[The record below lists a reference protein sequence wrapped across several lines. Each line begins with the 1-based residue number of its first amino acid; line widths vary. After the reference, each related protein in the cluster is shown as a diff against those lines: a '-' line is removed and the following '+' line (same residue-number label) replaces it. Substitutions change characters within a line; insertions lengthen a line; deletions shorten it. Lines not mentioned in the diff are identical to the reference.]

1 MKLPPVLSSRH
12 KEAIFLMKRM
22 LCVLLTLL
30 LCAASAQADAV
41 LDTVDY
47 DNAAE
52 ISTKSQDGLYLYV
65 VLEDGTAGIT
75 GYLGDETALVIP
87 SVLDDLP
94 VTAIGAYA
102 FEYAQLTSVVIPE
115 GVTVIDRKAFAA
127 ASALKK
133 ITLPSTLREIGEEA
147 FIGCALEKV
156 TLSEGVETLGERAFA
171 GCWNLKTITLPNTL
185 RRMGYGVFADCDEL
199 WGLALPAS
207 LTEIDGNPIPAIP
220 LSQHFFA
227 NSLRIAPNN
236 PVLRIENQMLLAGDT
251 VICAARDVRDV
262 TVPEGIT
269 TIGRGAFYSAQ
280 VERVTLPEGLTNI
293 QKEAFN
299 GCFALRSV
307 SLPES
312 LQSIGDSAFDWC
324 RSLTEITLPE
334 GLRTIG
340 CHAFES
346 TGLTALK
353 LPESLEEVGHGAF
366 LSNEKLQEVTLPKN
380 LRVIPIDMF
389 YGCSE
394 LEKVVLPEKLERL
407 EASAFAFCEAL
418 TEIDLPEGVQFLGR
432 NAFERCGFASICIPD
447 SVTEIEGNPFKNCKA
462 LRTVELSPNHPLLT
476 VQDGMLIDH
485 VHQRVLRRLTTG
497 AVCIVPEGI
506 KEIADGAFGRIPE
519 LTEITLPGSL
529 EKIGEAAFI
538 YCGMREITIPKGV
551 AEIARM
557 AFYHC
562 DQLETVHLQEGLRGI
577 GWDAFSEC
585 ASLSDIRLP
594 NTLERIELRAFAHC
608 TSLKQL
614 TIPASVTTLYAG
626 FVDADTVL
634 LVERRS
640 TMETWLQEEGY
651 QYTLVEVE

>member
-87 SVLDDLP
+87 SVVDDLP

-102 FEYAQLTSVVIPE
+102 FEYAALTSVVIPE
-115 GVTVIDRKAFAA
+115 GVTVIDCEAFAA
-127 ASALKK
+127 ASALKE

-199 WGLALPAS
+199 WGLTLPAS

-227 NSLRIAPNN
+227 NSLRIAPDN

-334 GLRTIG
+334 G
-340 CHAFES
+340 
-346 TGLTALK
+346 
-353 LPESLEEVGHGAF
+353 
-366 LSNEKLQEVTLPKN
+366 
-380 LRVIPIDMF
+380 
-389 YGCSE
+389 
-394 LEKVVLPEKLERL
+394 
-407 EASAFAFCEAL
+407 
-418 TEIDLPEGVQFLGR
+418 VQFLGR

-476 VQDGMLIDH
+476 VQDGILIDH
-485 VHQRVLRRLTTG
+485 VHQCVLRRLTTG

-551 AEIARM
+551 AEIVRM

-594 NTLERIELRAFAHC
+594 NTLECIELRAFAHC

-634 LVERRS
+634 LVERGS

>member
-87 SVLDDLP
+87 SVVDDLP

-102 FEYAQLTSVVIPE
+102 FEYAALTSVVIPE
-115 GVTVIDRKAFAA
+115 GVTVIDCEAFAA
-127 ASALKK
+127 ASALKE

-269 TIGRGAFYSAQ
+269 TIGILFRAGGTRDAAGRADEHPERGLQRLLCAAVGQSAGEPAKHWRQ
-280 VERVTLPEGLTNI
+280 RVRLV
-293 QKEAFN
+293 QK
-299 GCFALRSV
+299 
-307 SLPES
+307 
-312 LQSIGDSAFDWC
+312 
-324 RSLTEITLPE
+324 
-334 GLRTIG
+334 
-340 CHAFES
+340 
-346 TGLTALK
+346 
-353 LPESLEEVGHGAF
+353 
-366 LSNEKLQEVTLPKN
+366 
-380 LRVIPIDMF
+380 
-389 YGCSE
+389 
-394 LEKVVLPEKLERL
+394 
-407 EASAFAFCEAL
+407 
-418 TEIDLPEGVQFLGR
+418 
-432 NAFERCGFASICIPD
+432 PD
-447 SVTEIEGNPFKNCKA
+447 G
-462 LRTVELSPNHPLLT
+462 NHPA
-476 VQDGMLIDH
+476 GGPAH
-485 VHQRVLRRLTTG
+485 HRVSC
-497 AVCIVPEGI
+497 V
-506 KEIADGAFGRIPE
+506 
-519 LTEITLPGSL
+519 
-529 EKIGEAAFI
+529 
-538 YCGMREITIPKGV
+538 
-551 AEIARM
+551 
-557 AFYHC
+557 
-562 DQLETVHLQEGLRGI
+562 
-577 GWDAFSEC
+577 
-585 ASLSDIRLP
+585 
-594 NTLERIELRAFAHC
+594 
-608 TSLKQL
+608 
-614 TIPASVTTLYAG
+614 
-626 FVDADTVL
+626 
-634 LVERRS
+634 
-640 TMETWLQEEGY
+640 
-651 QYTLVEVE
+651 

>member
-22 LCVLLTLL
+22 LCILLTLL

-75 GYLGDETALVIP
+75 GYLGDETPLVIP

-102 FEYAQLTSVVIPE
+102 FEYAALTSVVIPE

-127 ASALKK
+127 ASALKE
-133 ITLPSTLREIGEEA
+133 ITLPSTLWEIGEEA

-156 TLSEGVETLGERAFA
+156 TLPEGVETLGERAFA
-171 GCWNLKTITLPNTL
+171 CCGQLKTITLPNTL

-199 WGLALPAS
+199 WGLTLPAS

-220 LSQHFFA
+220 LSRHFFA
-227 NSLRIAPNN
+227 NSLRIAPDN

-269 TIGRGAFYSAQ
+269 TIVRGAFYAAQ
-280 VERVTLPEGLTNI
+280 VEKVTLPEGLMEI
-293 QKEAFN
+293 QQEAFYD
-299 GCFALRSV
+299 CFALRSI

-312 LQSIGDSAFDWC
+312 LQSIGASAFSSC
-324 RSLTEITLPE
+324 QALAEITLPE

-340 CHAFES
+340 TRAFDW
-346 TGLTALK
+346 TGLTSLH
-353 LPESLEEVGHGAF
+353 LPENMEEIGHGAF
-366 LSNEKLQEVTLPKN
+366 SSNAELQEVTFPKN
-380 LRVIPIDMF
+380 LRVIPTDML
-389 YGCSE
+389 YNCSA
-394 LEKVVLPEKLERL
+394 LEKVVLPEQLERI
-407 EASAFAFCEAL
+407 EASAFAYCEAL

-485 VHQRVLRRLTTG
+485 VHQRVLRRLTTD
-497 AVCIVPEGI
+497 ALCIVPEGI

-519 LTEITLPGSL
+519 LTEITLPDSL
-529 EKIGEAAFI
+529 ERIGEAAFI

-551 AEIARM
+551 AELERA
-557 AFYHC
+557 AFLHC
-562 DQLETVHLQEGLRGI
+562 DQLETVHLQEGLRVI
-577 GWDAFSEC
+577 GWDAFWEC
-585 ASLSDIRLP
+585 SKLTDIQLP
-594 NTLERIELRAFAHC
+594 KTLEQIGLRAFEHC
-608 TSLKQL
+608 ASLKQL
-614 TIPASVTTLYAG
+614 TIPASITTLYAD
-626 FVDADTVL
+626 FVDDGTEL
-634 LVERRS
+634 LVERGS
-640 TMETWLQEEGY
+640 PMETWLQEEGY
-651 QYTLVEVE
+651 AYTMVEAE

>member
-22 LCVLLTLL
+22 LCILLTLL

-102 FEYAQLTSVVIPE
+102 FEYAALTSVVIPE

-127 ASALKK
+127 ASALKE
-133 ITLPSTLREIGEEA
+133 ITLPSTLWEIGEEA

-156 TLSEGVETLGERAFA
+156 TLPEGVETLGERAFA
-171 GCWNLKTITLPNTL
+171 CCGQLKTITLPNTL
-185 RRMGYGVFADCDEL
+185 RRMGYGVFAECDAL
-199 WGLALPAS
+199 WGLTLPAS

-227 NSLRIAPNN
+227 NSLRIAPDN

-269 TIGRGAFYSAQ
+269 TIGRGAFYAAQ
-280 VERVTLPEGLTNI
+280 VEKVTLPEGLMEI
-293 QKEAFN
+293 QQEAFYD
-299 GCFALRSV
+299 CFALRSI

-312 LQSIGDSAFDWC
+312 LQSIGASAFSSC
-324 RSLTEITLPE
+324 EALAEITLPE

-340 CHAFES
+340 TRAFDW
-346 TGLTALK
+346 TGLTSLH
-353 LPESLEEVGHGAF
+353 LPENLEEIGHNAF
-366 LSNEKLQEVTLPKN
+366 SSNAELQEVTFPKN
-380 LRVIPIDMF
+380 LWVIPTDML
-389 YGCSE
+389 YNCSA
-394 LEKVVLPEKLERL
+394 LEKVVLPEQLERI
-407 EASAFAFCEAL
+407 EASAFAYCEAL

-432 NAFERCGFASICIPD
+432 NAFERCGRWSF
-447 SVTEIEGNPFKNCKA
+447 
-462 LRTVELSPNHPLLT
+462 
-476 VQDGMLIDH
+476 
-485 VHQRVLRRLTTG
+485 RRINR
-497 AVCIVPEGI
+497 C
-506 KEIADGAFGRIPE
+506 
-519 LTEITLPGSL
+519 
-529 EKIGEAAFI
+529 
-538 YCGMREITIPKGV
+538 
-551 AEIARM
+551 
-557 AFYHC
+557 
-562 DQLETVHLQEGLRGI
+562 
-577 GWDAFSEC
+577 
-585 ASLSDIRLP
+585 
-594 NTLERIELRAFAHC
+594 
-608 TSLKQL
+608 
-614 TIPASVTTLYAG
+614 
-626 FVDADTVL
+626 
-634 LVERRS
+634 
-640 TMETWLQEEGY
+640 
-651 QYTLVEVE
+651 

>member
-87 SVLDDLP
+87 SVVDDLP

-102 FEYAQLTSVVIPE
+102 FEYAALTSVVIPE
-115 GVTVIDRKAFAA
+115 GVTVIDCEAFAA
-127 ASALKK
+127 ASALKE

-171 GCWNLKTITLPNTL
+171 GCWNLQTITLPNTL

-199 WGLALPAS
+199 WGLTLPAS
-207 LTEIDGNPIPAIP
+207 LTETDGNPIPAIP

-227 NSLRIAPNN
+227 NSLRIAPDN

-366 LSNEKLQEVTLPKN
+366 FVQREIAGSHAPEEPARDTD
-380 LRVIPIDMF
+380 R
-389 YGCSE
+389 Y
-394 LEKVVLPEKLERL
+394 VLWMLGAGEGR
-407 EASAFAFCEAL
+407 SAGKAGA
-418 TEIDLPEGVQFLGR
+418 TGSIGV
-432 NAFERCGFASICIPD
+432 C
-447 SVTEIEGNPFKNCKA
+447 
-462 LRTVELSPNHPLLT
+462 
-476 VQDGMLIDH
+476 
-485 VHQRVLRRLTTG
+485 VLRRPDGNRPAGGCAVSGQKRIRALRFCKHLHPGQRDGNRGESLQELQG
-497 AVCIVPEGI
+497 A
-506 KEIADGAFGRIPE
+506 ADGG
-519 LTEITLPGSL
+519 
-529 EKIGEAAFI
+529 
-538 YCGMREITIPKGV
+538 
-551 AEIARM
+551 
-557 AFYHC
+557 
-562 DQLETVHLQEGLRGI
+562 
-577 GWDAFSEC
+577 
-585 ASLSDIRLP
+585 
-594 NTLERIELRAFAHC
+594 AFAESSAADG
-608 TSLKQL
+608 T
-614 TIPASVTTLYAG
+614 G
-626 FVDADTVL
+626 RDAD
-634 LVERRS
+634 
-640 TMETWLQEEGY
+640 
-651 QYTLVEVE
+651 